1 MKIHNFYNYWLN
13 SSYDSTYFKTINRHI
28 DFNDISI
35 DLLCDLISDNQSKWN
50 IDDYAV
56 YDEYD
61 CFKQSRFLKK
71 FKKTA
76 KDIEIKQLI
85 SSFSS
90 FCCIYLNR
98 VEKECV
104 SNDIR
109 YEEMYINPVKI
120 KYFDSIDDIFSILSE
135 PTKKNNVNFEIRTLK
150 KGSEEPP
157 LCDICNGIGTLLCK
171 KCEGSGREEF
181 TSGYFASGEPKIKVG
196 NCSNCQGAGKIK
208 CTKCKGTGKMIIPS
222 DNYQQI
228 RFIEDKYKIVII
240 NVGNTCRD
248 SKIEISDAYNYK
260 LDKINAYNAP
270 KENINYLKKYSIK
283 FWAEKSKE
291 EIENSLISLQK
302 NENEKIIDKDIFCI
316 DFENELYKNAF
327 NENYNE
333 YKNHLKELD
342 NNGHLVSEMFNNT
355 LVPTITLTYHV
366 ANDDRE
372 YEIYFIKSFDDDG
385 SPITL
390 IRASDL
396 PYMSI
401 WKLLF

>member
-1 MKIHNFYNYWLN
+1 MKIHNFFNYWLN
-13 SSYDSTYFKTINRHI
+13 SSNNYYYSKTINGHI
-28 DFNDISI
+28 DFNNISN

-50 IDDYAV
+50 IEDRTV
-56 YDEYD
+56 YDEFEYN
-61 CFKQSRFLKK
+61 KQSRFLKR

-76 KDIEIKQLI
+76 KDIEIKQMVC
-85 SSFSS
+85 SFSS

-98 VEKECV
+98 VEKEGV

-109 YEEMYINPVKI
+109 HEEISINPLQI
-120 KYFDSIDDIFSILSE
+120 KYFDSIEDIFAILSD

-150 KGSEEPP
+150 KGSGEPP
-157 LCDICNGIGTLLCK
+157 FCDSCNGLGTLICK

-181 TSGYFASGEPKIKVG
+181 ISGYFASGESKIKVG

-228 RFIEDKYKIVII
+228 RFIEDKYKIVIVNI
-240 NVGNTCRD
+240 GNYQLD
-248 SKIEISDAYNYK
+248 SNLYYETYNYK
-260 LDKINAYNAP
+260 LDKLNAHIDNDD
-270 KENINYLKKYSIK
+270 YLKKYSIK

-302 NENEKIIDKDIFCI
+302 NEHKKIIDKDIFCV

-342 NNGHLVSEMFNNT
+342 NYGHLVSEMFNNT

-366 ANDDRE
+366 ANDDWE
-372 YEIYFIKSFDDDG
+372 YKIYFIKTFDDNG
-385 SPITL
+385 SPVTL
-390 IRASDL
+390 IRASNL
-396 PYMSI
+396 PDMPI